1 MIRIFS
7 ISIMENVLEFRNDF
21 FRKPKISETLFR
33 NSKTFRNIFQH
44 ISLSVIFSFFSFPF
58 SVFIFSGIFM
68 FSLLRLESPDRVLMS
83 ILSKLITGIS
93 TVPNHTFSHQDSSRQ
108 LMTMFCY
115 QTFFKGCRR
124 NFK

>member
-1 MIRIFS
+1 MIRNFFS
-7 ISIMENVLEFRNDF
+7 ISIMEKVPEFRIDF

-33 NSKTFRNIFQH
+33 NIVQH